1 MLDTG
6 DEGQLLH
13 HHAIAQLLA
22 AQLVGPL
29 QHVCDVFDLRE
40 RGPYVQAVLL
50 QEIPEH
56 LVVSLGVHGL
66 LAHEPDHGF
75 ADLVVLHVGQ
85 CTGEGVDEGP
95 LAFGEKEIEGRDEV
109 RHDGLV
115 RNPVQRRV
123 AGVELHIA
131 RPQHDLARLGGYDLH
146 ARGVSCVAHH
156 DV

>member
-1 MLDTG
+1 M
-6 DEGQLLH
+6 
-13 HHAIAQLLA
+13 
-22 AQLVGPL
+22 
-29 QHVCDVFDLRE
+29 CDVFDLRE

-95 LAFGEKEIEGRDEV
+95 LAFGEKEM
-109 RHDGLV
+109 
-115 RNPVQRRV
+115 QRRV